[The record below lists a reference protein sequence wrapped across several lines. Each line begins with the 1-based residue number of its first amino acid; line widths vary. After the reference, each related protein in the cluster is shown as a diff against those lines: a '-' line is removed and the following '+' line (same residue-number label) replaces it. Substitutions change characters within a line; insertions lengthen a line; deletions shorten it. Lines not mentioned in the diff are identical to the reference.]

1 MNNHEQ
7 SFLKTLFRM
16 WGFVKPWKIR
26 FVIGFLVGSISP
38 IYMTLFSSWLLKETI
53 HAVELSSTAML
64 FNTIKIGVILLIIF
78 IIIFPITYYLTYYV
92 FAMASGLS
100 RKTLF
105 KHIQKLPMSYIE
117 DHYSGDIS
125 TRLTTDLNDATQLF
139 GYPLVGQFNPFSLII
154 AVIISTIVL
163 LYSNFIL
170 GIISL
175 SFAGIVFLISSIS
188 SKVIR
193 KVEIKVKSGMS
204 KSTQAL
210 VDTLGGMK
218 IIRLFGIKTRM
229 LNKYKQEVEEI
240 YNQELKIIKYKAFFS
255 TISNSQVFFSNM
267 IIVFVGVLLCK
278 NGYLTVPVMVFIVNL
293 QAQIGFY
300 IVRAVKNI
308 IASQRY
314 IVSANRI
321 FEILDTEIEVE
332 RVDKQTPDFNSK
344 FAVEINNLKFK
355 YANRDENVF
364 DGLNLNIKNLETV
377 AIVGGSG
384 GGKSTIFKILLDY
397 VNENNG
403 TVKIYGHN
411 KKDYSNKTL
420 RSIIS
425 YVPQSN
431 YLFDGTIYENI
442 LWGNVNATYDQ
453 VIKAAKDAY
462 IYDFIMSLPDGFDT
476 RVGEFGAGLSGGQR
490 QRISIARAFLK
501 TAPLLFLDE
510 ATSSLDTQSE
520 IEVQKALAHLMEGR
534 TCIVVAHRLS
544 TIKNAD
550 KIVVLEKGII
560 IEEGNH
566 EALINLNGRY
576 HDLYQM

>member
-1 MNNHEQ
+1 MSNDKK
-7 SFLKTLFRM
+7 SFFKTLFRM

-26 FVIGFLVGSISP
+26 FLVGFLVGSISP

-53 HAVELSSTAML
+53 NAVELSNTSML
-64 FNTIKIGVILLIIF
+64 FNTLKMSVIILIIYT
-78 IIIFPITYYLTYYV
+78 IIFPITYYLTYYV
-92 FAMASGLS
+92 FAMASGLT

-117 DHYSGDIS
+117 NHYSGDIS

-139 GYPLVGQFNPFSLII
+139 GYPLVGQYNPFSLII
-154 AVIISTIVL
+154 AAIISTIVL

-175 SFAGIVFLISSIS
+175 SFAGIVYLISSIS
-188 SKVIR
+188 SKVIK
-193 KVEIKVKSGMS
+193 KVEIKVKSGISM
-204 KSTQAL
+204 STQSI

-218 IIRLFGIKTRM
+218 IIRLLGIKNKM
-229 LNKYKQEVEEI
+229 LSKYRQEVDEI
-240 YNQELKIIKYKAFFS
+240 YKQELKIIKYKAFFS
-255 TISNSQVFFSNM
+255 TISDSQVFFSSM
-267 IIVFVGVLLCK
+267 IIIFVGVLLCK
-278 NGYLTVPVMVFIVNL
+278 NNYITVPVMVFIVNL
-293 QAQIGFY
+293 QSQIGFY
-300 IVRAVKNI
+300 IVRAVKSI
-308 IASQRY
+308 IASQKY
-314 IVSANRI
+314 IASANRI
-321 FEILDTEIEVE
+321 FEILDTETEIE
-332 RVDKQTPDFNSK
+332 RLDKQTPDFNSE
-344 FAVEINNLKFK
+344 FAVEINNLEFK
-355 YANRDENVF
+355 YINRAENIF
-364 DGLNLNIKNLETV
+364 DGLNLKIKNLETV

-397 VNENNG
+397 VNENDG
-403 TVKIYGHN
+403 IVKIYGHN
-411 KKDYSNKTL
+411 KQEYSHKTL

-431 YLFDGTIYENI
+431 YLFDGTVYENI

-462 IYDFIMSLPDGFDT
+462 IYDFIMSLPDRFDT

-501 TAPLLFLDE
+501 AAPLLLLDE

-520 IEVQKALAHLMEGR
+520 IEVQKALEHLMEGR

-544 TIKNAD
+544 TIENAD
-550 KIVVLEKGII
+550 KIFVLEKGII

-566 EALINLNGRY
+566 EELLNLNKRY
-576 HDLYQM
+576 HDLYTM